1 MYNDVRRFESAKVC
15 KHAMSAVPDSR
26 NDLLRECVVLT
37 ESRDKGLVEQYFQ
50 HVVDVDLASCG
61 PRVLAG
67 MVEKHLELAT
77 ERSAGQTK
85 VAVFTP
91 TQDTDGWSCSY
102 TVLDIV
108 TDDMPFLVD
117 SVLAALGDREV
128 HSLIHPQLLVD
139 RDDAG
144 RLQRVLDGGTDG
156 VLEAWMHF
164 EIDLAATP
172 AADEELAERLHAVL
186 GDVRVAVADW
196 MPMRER
202 CTQLATQLE
211 QDPPQAVPGPIA
223 ARTVNFLRWL
233 EDGHFTFLGYRDYA
247 LGQVDGETV
256 LRAESES
263 GLGILRGAGEESRSF
278 ARLAPDVRAGAKEA
292 RLLTVTKANS
302 RATVHRPQYL
312 DYVGLRTF
320 NDQGEVIGERRFL
333 GLFTSTAY
341 TQSVLTIPVIKDRV
355 EQVIERSGFLAD
367 SHSEKDLLQVL
378 ESFPRDELFQTSTRE
393 LHRTVSS
400 VMRLQERRQA
410 GVMRRV
416 DEFERFVSVLVYLPR
431 DRYNTAVR
439 LRIEQVLSKAYDAKS
454 IDFTTS
460 VGDSTLAR
468 IHFVV
473 RPESG
478 QVDDVPFE
486 QLEKDIL
493 TSTQTWGERLGDASR
508 EEDGPDAAA
517 RVSSLYAKS
526 FPEAYKEDFTPRQ
539 GVADLRRIEDLDGA
553 GDTKLTL
560 YREPGSDPSERR
572 FKLFRQERLILTDI
586 LPVFTGLGVD
596 VTDERPYTMTRL
608 DGVVVHIY
616 DFGLRA
622 ANEQF
627 WGTDQ
632 DSGRDAALVRE
643 QFQDAFLAVVHGQA
657 QSDGLGG
664 LVLRA
669 GLDWRQ
675 VSILRAIAKYFQQIG
690 FGRSQRFVEQ
700 TLIGNLDLTRGL
712 VELFENRFDPSIESD
727 SRSCRQDEIIEGL
740 DAGLSDVSSLD
751 EEKVLRTVMEVI
763 LATMRT
769 NAFARKPD
777 GSLLDVLSFKINPRA
792 VSGMPSPKPRF
803 EIWIYSPRV
812 EGVHLR
818 FGPIARGGLRWSDR
832 REDFR
837 TEVLGLVKAQT
848 VKNAVIVPTGSKGGF
863 FAKNLPDPA
872 DRDAWLAEGIACYK
886 QFISGMLDVTDN
898 LVDGAVVPPANV
910 VRHDGDDS
918 YLVVAADK
926 GTASFSD
933 IANEV
938 AQGYGYWL
946 DDAFASGGS
955 AGYDHKVMGIT
966 ARGAW
971 ESVKRHFR
979 EMGVNTQEEDFTAT
993 GVGDMSG
1000 DVFGNGM
1007 LCSPHIR
1014 LIAAFDHR
1022 HIFLDPEPEVAAS
1035 FAERK
1040 RLFEL
1045 PRSSWADYD
1054 SSLLSA
1060 GGGVYPRSAKS
1071 VPISAQVRA
1080 ALGLADDVSKL
1091 APADLMQAIL
1101 LAPVDLFWN
1110 GGIGTYIKSSVEI
1123 NADVGDRANDA
1134 VRVNGAGLRCKVV
1147 GEGGNLGATQLGR
1160 IEAARAGV
1168 RINTDAIDNSA
1179 GVDTSDHE
1187 VNIKIL
1193 ATDLVRQGRLEREQ
1207 RDVLLHSMTQ
1217 DIGHRVLRDNYEQN
1231 VLLGNARAQGG
1242 AMISV
1247 HRRFIDWLVA
1257 RGELDRELEFLPSDA
1272 AMADREAR
1280 GEGLSAPEF
1289 AVLVAYAKLV
1299 LKADL
1304 GKASLTQDPWFEATL
1319 LNYFP
1324 AQLHDDYA
1332 KDIAEHP
1339 LRREIVI
1346 NSVVNSMV
1354 NRGGITFA
1362 FRVQEETG
1370 ATAERITRA
1379 FVIAREIFDMA
1390 GFVGQVEALDNVVT
1404 TDTQTRLYLEF
1415 RRLIDRAARWLLQ
1428 SRPAAL
1434 DIGAEIQRF
1443 EPVIAQLSPQI
1454 SSFLQGAELKRWEA
1468 TVQDLVDHDV
1478 PQELAQW
1485 TAGLMDAYSLLN
1497 VTEQARDSDTEPR
1510 DVAVVHHALSERFGV
1525 DLMLEAI
1532 SALPRED
1539 RWDAL
1544 ARGAVRDDVY
1554 SVLDSFT
1561 AAVLAATDRDS
1572 SAQARLSSWTDTNS
1586 EAVERVAQALRGL
1599 TEIDKPGLAPVSVA
1613 LRTLRSVI
1621 RSGSAT

>member
-1 MYNDVRRFESAKVC
+1 
-15 KHAMSAVPDSR
+15 
-26 NDLLRECVVLT
+26 
-37 ESRDKGLVEQYFQ
+37 
-50 HVVDVDLASCG
+50 
-61 PRVLAG
+61 
-67 MVEKHLELAT
+67 
-77 ERSAGQTK
+77 
-85 VAVFTP
+85 
-91 TQDTDGWSCSY
+91 
-102 TVLDIV
+102 
-108 TDDMPFLVD
+108 
-117 SVLAALGDREV
+117 
-128 HSLIHPQLLVD
+128 
-139 RDDAG
+139 
-144 RLQRVLDGGTDG
+144 
-156 VLEAWMHF
+156 
-164 EIDLAATP
+164 
-172 AADEELAERLHAVL
+172 
-186 GDVRVAVADW
+186 
-196 MPMRER
+196 
-202 CTQLATQLE
+202 
-211 QDPPQAVPGPIA
+211 
-223 ARTVNFLRWL
+223 
-233 EDGHFTFLGYRDYA
+233 
-247 LGQVDGETV
+247 
-256 LRAESES
+256 
-263 GLGILRGAGEESRSF
+263 
-278 ARLAPDVRAGAKEA
+278 
-292 RLLTVTKANS
+292 
-302 RATVHRPQYL
+302 
-312 DYVGLRTF
+312 
-320 NDQGEVIGERRFL
+320 
-333 GLFTSTAY
+333 
-341 TQSVLTIPVIKDRV
+341 
-355 EQVIERSGFLAD
+355 
-367 SHSEKDLLQVL
+367 
-378 ESFPRDELFQTSTRE
+378 
-393 LHRTVSS
+393 
-400 VMRLQERRQA
+400 
-410 GVMRRV
+410 
-416 DEFERFVSVLVYLPR
+416 
-431 DRYNTAVR
+431 
-439 LRIEQVLSKAYDAKS
+439 
-454 IDFTTS
+454 
-460 VGDSTLAR
+460 
-468 IHFVV
+468 
-473 RPESG
+473 
-478 QVDDVPFE
+478 
-486 QLEKDIL
+486 
-493 TSTQTWGERLGDASR
+493 
-508 EEDGPDAAA
+508 
-517 RVSSLYAKS
+517 
-526 FPEAYKEDFTPRQ
+526 
-539 GVADLRRIEDLDGA
+539 
-553 GDTKLTL
+553 
-560 YREPGSDPSERR
+560 
-572 FKLFRQERLILTDI
+572 
-586 LPVFTGLGVD
+586 
-596 VTDERPYTMTRL
+596 
-608 DGVVVHIY
+608 
-616 DFGLRA
+616 
-622 ANEQF
+622 
-627 WGTDQ
+627 
-632 DSGRDAALVRE
+632 
-643 QFQDAFLAVVHGQA
+643 
-657 QSDGLGG
+657 
-664 LVLRA
+664 
-669 GLDWRQ
+669 
-675 VSILRAIAKYFQQIG
+675 
-690 FGRSQRFVEQ
+690 
-700 TLIGNLDLTRGL
+700 
-712 VELFENRFDPSIESD
+712 
-727 SRSCRQDEIIEGL
+727 
-740 DAGLSDVSSLD
+740 
-751 EEKVLRTVMEVI
+751 
-763 LATMRT
+763 
-769 NAFARKPD
+769 
-777 GSLLDVLSFKINPRA
+777 
-792 VSGMPSPKPRF
+792 
-803 EIWIYSPRV
+803 
-812 EGVHLR
+812 
-818 FGPIARGGLRWSDR
+818 
-832 REDFR
+832 
-837 TEVLGLVKAQT
+837 
-848 VKNAVIVPTGSKGGF
+848 
-863 FAKNLPDPA
+863 
-872 DRDAWLAEGIACYK
+872 
-886 QFISGMLDVTDN
+886 
-898 LVDGAVVPPANV
+898 
-910 VRHDGDDS
+910 
-918 YLVVAADK
+918 
-926 GTASFSD
+926 
-933 IANEV
+933 
-938 AQGYGYWL
+938 
-946 DDAFASGGS
+946 
-955 AGYDHKVMGIT
+955 
-966 ARGAW
+966 
-971 ESVKRHFR
+971 
-979 EMGVNTQEEDFTAT
+979 
-993 GVGDMSG
+993 
-1000 DVFGNGM
+1000 
-1007 LCSPHIR
+1007 
-1014 LIAAFDHR
+1014 IAAFDHR

-1110 GGIGTYIKSSVEI
+1110 GGIGTYIKSSVEN

-1134 VRVNGAGLRCKVV
+1134 VRVNGSGLRCKVV

-1379 FVIAREIFDMA
+1379 FVIAREVFDMA

-1497 VTEQARDSDTEPR
+1497 VTEQSRDSDTEPR

-1572 SAQARLSSWTDTNS
+1572 SAQARLSSWTDANS